1 MLQLLL
7 GQLQLG
13 FGNINFF
20 CVLPLNQILG
30 WFVFNTL
37 KLYTDNLVYNTVQL
51 GYTVAGLAV
60 ALPWMPHIIVTLVTG
75 PSFPVECAVL
85 SYPFPSAGG
94 QGQPSAA
101 VAAED
106 VPNQQGLPSGVE
118 RYVAVVC
125 RAFLHNLLCPLE
137 QVFVD
142 DLKVRYQVRL
152 TVTIANYAGIN
163 LILDN
168 AVD

>member
-1 MLQLLL
+1 MFQLLL

-20 CVLPLNQILG
+20 CVLPFNQILG
-30 WFVFNTL
+30 RLVFDTL

-51 GYTVAGLAV
+51 GHAVARLAV
-60 ALPWMPHIIVTLVTG
+60 ALPQVPHIIVALVAG
-75 PSFPVECAVL
+75 PGFSIECTVL
-85 SYPFPSAGG
+85 PYPFPSAGG

-101 VAAED
+101 VAAGD
-106 VPNQQGLPSGVE
+106 IPDQQGLSSGVE
-118 RYVAVVC
+118 RYIAVV
-125 RAFLHNLLCPLE
+125 RRSFLHNLLCMLK

-142 DLKVRYQVRL
+142 DLKLRYQVRF
-152 TVTIANYAGIN
+152 TITIADYTGIN